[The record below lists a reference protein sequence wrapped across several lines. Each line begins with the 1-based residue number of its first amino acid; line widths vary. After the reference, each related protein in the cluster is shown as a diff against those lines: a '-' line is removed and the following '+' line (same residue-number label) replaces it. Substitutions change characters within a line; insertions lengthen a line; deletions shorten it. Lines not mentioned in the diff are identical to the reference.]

1 MRLRGLVSVCL
12 VCRCLPRETKAD
24 VYESR
29 PTMVVLQTNTLPIR
43 EIQIC
48 DGWCLPPC
56 WKRKTIPPWLWCDFV
71 CDYSKCQTIDTPDEL
86 LARTYA
92 NLALSRECL
101 FLYYQLED
109 LEGVRRCKKDI
120 ADILTLLDKYK

>member
-1 MRLRGLVSVCL
+1 M
-12 VCRCLPRETKAD
+12 CRCLLREAKAD
-24 VYESR
+24 VYKSR
-29 PTMVVLQTNTLPIR
+29 QVMPTLQTNTLPIR

-56 WKRKTIPPWLWCDFV
+56 WKRKTIPPWLWCDAV

-86 LARTYA
+86 LARTYS

-101 FLYYQLED
+101 FLCYQLED
-109 LEGVRRCKKDI
+109 FEGVRRCKKNI